1 MDIANTTAMAGNG
14 GRPVIRAG
22 AASYVLPCIARVCA
36 FIRMR
41 VVARLCVWVCTCVRV
56 FMRVYLCACVCANER
71 VCMRAERNKTES
83 SQA

>member
-41 VVARLCVWVCTCVRV
+41 VVASACVG
-56 FMRVYLCACVCANER
+56 VYVCACVYAR
-71 VCMRAERNKTES
+71 VFVCVRLCKRACVYAR
-83 SQA
+83 